1 MRSYLHRVPLVRKV
15 GLLAV
20 AVLALVALMSA
31 PRPVQACNMWTEW
44 YTYYYDAEKTEPA
57 GWCEFDCYCVSYCE
71 GDRTPYFWHA
81 IQGGC
86 L

>member
-1 MRSYLHRVPLVRKV
+1 MRSYLHRVPLARKV

-31 PRPVQACNMWTEW
+31 PRPVQACNMWTEY
-44 YTYYYDAEKTEPA
+44 YTYYSDATKTTEV

-71 GDRTPYFWHA
+71 GDRTQYWNHQIWP
-81 IQGGC
+81 GC